1 MYIKRGRLKE
11 GTGRVLNKGRL
22 LWGGGGRSLI
32 STNLKSWGGGGVYL
46 REGIYK
52 IIYVIFRVSTG
63 VFTQPPL

>member
-11 GTGRVLNKGRL
+11 GMRRVLNKGRL
-22 LWGGGGRSLI
+22 LLEGGGGESNKDKI
-32 STNLKSWGGGGVYL
+32 KIMGGGVYL

-52 IIYVIFRVSTG
+52 IIYVIFHVSIG

>member
-11 GTGRVLNKGRL
+11 GMGRVLNKGRL
-22 LWGGGGRSLI
+22 LLEGGGES
-32 STNLKSWGGGGVYL
+32 NKDKLKIMGGGVYL

-52 IIYVIFRVSTG
+52 IIYVIFHVSIG

>member
-22 LWGGGGRSLI
+22 LWGGGES
-32 STNLKSWGGGGVYL
+32 NKYKLKIMGGGVYL

-52 IIYVIFRVSTG
+52 IIYIIFRVSIG

>member
-22 LWGGGGRSLI
+22 LWGWGES
-32 STNLKSWGGGGVYL
+32 NKYKLKIRGGGVYL

-52 IIYVIFRVSTG
+52 IIYVIFHVSIG